1 MSHDRKSLLESLRGI
16 LLNCRERAGRE
27 IVVSEGGVEVKG
39 FFGDKSEMTKNG
51 DAILLPLDGLQ
62 DLFQNTNIRN
72 YNYRASALEI
82 SVPGLGDWSY
92 EVKDGSISIKP
103 KRTPRPCVE
112 AVVPGLGNDLGRMR
126 SLYDQGGF
134 NIFVAC
140 EGEGRAAELM
150 QAMIAERR
158 SLRLPTVAHYAPVT
172 ERYRPDIVHS
182 MPQDVDVDNS
192 AEGMKWNIRQVTEK
206 QAAEVAVAKS
216 KSAKEA
222 NVYIF
227 NLEAH
232 TASHISRW
240 GRQIEQFDRQDY
252 PSVIFTVELQKSEPV
267 GKIGFVSSLGPLLQV
282 GSKFEN
288 APWDV
293 FEEKR
298 KARAASRPS
307 KPKTWHQTTASVA
320 EAFIAREAPRGLLSS
335 ESLYFH
341 GPIAYAVYY
350 SNPVAAFV
358 DLPDGRTALFM
369 GRNQSLGGTDAG
381 TASSAIGDIEVA
393 AKNGKFERFRVDDLR
408 DFITWGGEQLAEIP
422 RRCRYS
428 KDEET
433 RPRGASVDFEK
444 MATWIEEKTAHL
456 QAEIEEALKTKVG
469 TFRKANAYKSM
480 AYHAELR
487 NQLSG
492 FFGVELPPVADPV
505 EYRAIGAEHE
515 KLANKRQ
522 RSLEQKK
529 REENAKAKM
538 KDDEG
543 TTFRM

>member
-51 DAILLPLDGLQ
+51 DAILLPIDGLQ

-92 EVKDGSISIKP
+92 EVKDDSISIKT
-103 KRTPRPCVE
+103 KRTPRPCIE

-140 EGEGRAAELM
+140 EGEARAAELM

-158 SLRLPTVAHYAPVT
+158 SLKLPTVAHYAPVT
-172 ERYRPDIVHS
+172 ERYRSDIVYS

-192 AEGMKWNIRQVTEK
+192 AEGMKWNIRQVTER

-227 NLEAH
+227 HSEAH
-232 TASHISRW
+232 AKW
-240 GRQIEQFDRQDY
+240 FRQIEQFDRQNY
-252 PSVIFTVELQKSEPV
+252 PSIIFTVELEKSEPV

-288 APWDV
+288 APWDI

-341 GPIAYAVYY
+341 GPIAYAVFY

-358 DLPDGRTALFM
+358 DLADGRTALFT
-369 GRNQSLGGTDAG
+369 GRNHSLGGTAAG
-381 TASSAIGDIEVA
+381 TASSAIGDVEVA
-393 AKNGKFERFRVDDLR
+393 ARNGKFERFRVDDLR
-408 DFITWGGEQLAEIP
+408 DFITWGGVQLAEIP

-428 KDEET
+428 KDEEA

-444 MATWIEEKTAHL
+444 LATWIEEKTAHL
-456 QAEIEEALKTKVG
+456 QAEIEESLKTKVG
-469 TFRKANAYKSM
+469 TFRKANAYKAM

-487 NQLSG
+487 NQLSE
-492 FFGVELPPVADPV
+492 FFGVELPPVADPA

-515 KLANKRQ
+515 KLANQRQ

-529 REENAKAKM
+529 REEVAKAKEN
-538 KDDEG
+538 DEG
-543 TTFRM
+543 ITFRM

>member
-1 MSHDRKSLLESLRGI
+1 MSHDRNSLLESLRGI

-27 IVVSEGGVEVKG
+27 IVISEGGIEVKG

-51 DAILLPLDGLQ
+51 DAILVSVDGLQ

-72 YNYRASALEI
+72 YNYRSSALEI

-103 KRTPRPCVE
+103 KRTLRPCIE

-140 EGEGRAAELM
+140 EGEARAAELM

-158 SLRLPTVAHYAPVT
+158 SLKLPTIAHYAPVT
-172 ERYRPDIVHS
+172 ERYRSDIVHS
-182 MPQDVDVDNS
+182 MPQDVDVDNT
-192 AEGMKWNIRQVTEK
+192 EGMKWNIRQVTER

-227 NLEAH
+227 HSEAH
-232 TASHISRW
+232 AKW
-240 GRQIEQFDRQDY
+240 FRQIEQFDRQDY
-252 PSVIFTVELQKSEPV
+252 PSVIFTVELEKSEPV

-288 APWDV
+288 APWDI

-335 ESLYFH
+335 ESLYFY

-358 DLPDGRTALFM
+358 DLPDGRTALFT
-369 GRNQSLGGTDAG
+369 GRNHSLGGTAAG
-381 TASSAIGDIEVA
+381 TASSAIGDVEVA
-393 AKNGKFERFRVDDLR
+393 ARNGKFERFRVDDLR
-408 DFITWGGEQLAEIP
+408 DFITWGDVQLAEIP

-456 QAEIEEALKTKVG
+456 QAEIEEASKTKVG
-469 TFRKANAYKSM
+469 TYRKAGAYMSM

-492 FFGVELPPVADPV
+492 FFGIELPPVADPV

-515 KLANKRQ
+515 KLANQRQ

-529 REENAKAKM
+529 REEAAKAKM
-538 KDDEG
+538 ENDEG
-543 TTFRM
+543 ITFRM

>member
-1 MSHDRKSLLESLRGI
+1 MSHDRNSLLESLRGI

-27 IVVSEGGVEVKG
+27 IVISEGGIEVKG

-51 DAILLPLDGLQ
+51 DAILVSVDGLQ

-72 YNYRASALEI
+72 YNYRSSALEI

-103 KRTPRPCVE
+103 KRTLRPCIE

-140 EGEGRAAELM
+140 EGEARAAELM

-158 SLRLPTVAHYAPVT
+158 SLKLPTIAHYAPVT
-172 ERYRPDIVHS
+172 ERYRSDIVHS
-182 MPQDVDVDNS
+182 MPQDVDVDNT
-192 AEGMKWNIRQVTEK
+192 EGMKWNIRQVTER

-227 NLEAH
+227 HSEAH
-232 TASHISRW
+232 AKW
-240 GRQIEQFDRQDY
+240 FRQIEQFDRQDY
-252 PSVIFTVELQKSEPV
+252 PSVIFTVELEKSEPV

-288 APWDV
+288 APWDI

-358 DLPDGRTALFM
+358 DLPDGRTALFT
-369 GRNQSLGGTDAG
+369 GRNHSLGGTAAG
-381 TASSAIGDIEVA
+381 TASSAIGDVEVA
-393 AKNGKFERFRVDDLR
+393 ARNGKFERFRVDDLR
-408 DFITWGGEQLAEIP
+408 DFITWGDVQLAEIP

-456 QAEIEEALKTKVG
+456 QAEIEEASKTKVG
-469 TFRKANAYKSM
+469 TYRKAGAYMSM

-492 FFGVELPPVADPV
+492 FFGIELPPVADPV

-515 KLANKRQ
+515 KLANQRQ

-529 REENAKAKM
+529 REEAAKAKM
-538 KDDEG
+538 ENDEG
-543 TTFRM
+543 ITFRM